1 MRIQSKITEEVLR
14 LARNQEQNEK
24 MREERK
30 EQILVEALHQFAT
43 KGLFATKIKDI
54 AEAVGMA
61 QGLIYH
67 YYKSKDEI
75 YVELIKNALDKMN
88 TAVFMLQEMPL
99 PPHEK
104 IRMAIEKLLQT
115 IESNDDFTQTCRL
128 ISQATNSTA
137 IPENA
142 KKLIE
147 EKRDIPY
154 QEIAKIMADG
164 QKEGTIINADPNELA
179 VIFWTSINGLAI
191 YKATRQDSIAMPDAR
206 ILINLFLK
214 ENNYRTKDMSKDEN
228 KE

>member
-1 MRIQSKITEEVLR
+1 MV
-14 LARNQEQNEK
+14 RNNQQNEK

-30 EQILVEALHQFAT
+30 EQIKAEALRQFAT

-54 AEAVGMA
+54 AEGVGMA

-67 YYKSKDEI
+67 YYKSKEDI
-75 YVELIKNALDKMN
+75 YVELVEDALDKMN
-88 TAVFMLQEMPL
+88 IAVFMLKDLPL
-99 PPHEK
+99 APHEK
-104 IRMAIEKLLQT
+104 IRLAIVELLNT
-115 IESNDDFTQTCRL
+115 IESSDDFTQTCRL
-128 ISQATNSTA
+128 ITQAANSTA

-164 QKEGTIINADPNELA
+164 QKEGTIIKADPNELA

-191 YKATRQDSIAMPDAR
+191 YKATRQNSVAMPEAR
-206 ILINLFLK
+206 ILINMFLK
-214 ENNYRTKDMSKDEN
+214 GE
-228 KE
+228 

>member
-1 MRIQSKITEEVLR
+1 M
-14 LARNQEQNEK
+14 ARNKQQNEK

-30 EQILVEALHQFAT
+30 EQILLGALHQFAA

-61 QGLIYH
+61 QGLVYH

-88 TAVFMLQEMPL
+88 EAVYSLKEMSL

-104 IRMAIEKLLQT
+104 IRLAIEQLLKT
-115 IESNDDFTQTCRL
+115 IESSNDFTQTCRL
-128 ISQATNSTA
+128 IAHATNSTA
-137 IPENA
+137 IPEEA

-154 QEIAKIMADG
+154 QEIAKIMAQG
-164 QKEGTIINADPNELA
+164 QEEGTIIKADPNELA
-179 VIFWTSINGLAI
+179 IIFWTFINGLAI
-191 YKATRQDSIAMPDAR
+191 YKATRQDSTAIPHAD
-206 ILINLFLK
+206 ILINMFIH
-214 ENNYRTKDMSKDEN
+214 SKS
-228 KE
+228 